1 MFNCSTAVRFLS
13 SDLPGSAERL
23 LQMLLGA
30 YPLQEIASIQLLY
43 ANLLDGDVIEINED
57 ATTPEHLG
65 TKWWIK
71 DLQLALSDRNAL
83 LSGKDLTEAIMNAVQ
98 MLLHHQ
104 FPRVKGLQDTGLS
117 RFLSFSTTKRN
128 AVQIFHVELRKL

>member
-1 MFNCSTAVRFLS
+1 
-13 SDLPGSAERL
+13 
-23 LQMLLGA
+23 MLYYHCA
-30 YPLQEIASIQLLY
+30 CPQHEIAKVPTQLFSCVG
-43 ANLLDGDVIEINED
+43 GDVIEITED
-57 ATTPEHLG
+57 ATTPE

-83 LSGKDLTEAIMNAVQ
+83 LSGKDLTEALMNAVQ

-117 RFLSFSTTKRN
+117 RYLSFTTTKRN
-128 AVQIFHVELRKL
+128 AVQIFYIDLRKLYM

>member
-1 MFNCSTAVRFLS
+1 MVY
-13 SDLPGSAERL
+13 D
-23 LQMLLGA
+23 
-30 YPLQEIASIQLLY
+30 YY

-98 MLLHHQ
+98 MMFQNQ
-104 FPRVKGLQDTGLS
+104 FPRVKGLRDTG
-117 RFLSFSTTKRN
+117 FSFPFFFNNKEECCSD
-128 AVQIFHVELRKL
+128 ISC